1 MEGYNARQMNLSCP
15 SPNLELFPFPVMVAG
30 STPPNPFPPP
40 SVVVATLVVVIAPPN
55 LSPLLDV
62 EASPIDGRPEVV
74 LLSGLLIVDRPPM
87 GLISERPLLPPTCT
101 LYNLYTHTCTCVHKK
116 GAVYLATLLLCPP
129 MQAKYCICTAF
140 STCTCTVQDGSHR
153 DVQCTC
159 TCTCCKAPQ
168 LSCGGCGF
176 H

>member
-1 MEGYNARQMNLSCP
+1 MYICTIHACRYTLYMFKKHFSLYMLHISVISYRIIMEGYNARQMNLSCP

-74 LLSGLLIVDRPPM
+74 LLSGLFIVDRPPM

-101 LYNLYTHTCTCVHKK
+101 FVHVVHCTTCIHIHVHVCTKK
-116 GAVYLATLLLCPP
+116 
-129 MQAKYCICTAF
+129 
-140 STCTCTVQDGSHR
+140 
-153 DVQCTC
+153 VQCI
-159 TCTCCKAPQ
+159 
-168 LSCGGCGF
+168 
-176 H
+176 